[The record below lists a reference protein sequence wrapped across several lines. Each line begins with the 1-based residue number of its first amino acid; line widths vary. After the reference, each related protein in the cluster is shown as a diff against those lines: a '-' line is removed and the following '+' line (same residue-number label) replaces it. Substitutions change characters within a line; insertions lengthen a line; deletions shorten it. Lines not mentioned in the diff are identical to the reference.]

1 MKNIAF
7 ATAFV
12 PGLTLA
18 ASPAFAASTNPFSAY
33 FWTLSNTNLIVL
45 MGFLVFIAILI
56 YYKVPGK
63 ISEML
68 DGRAAGIRA
77 ELDEAK
83 ALREE
88 AQTLLASYERK
99 QKDVQVQAARIV
111 ENAKEEAER
120 AAAQAKDDIKSS
132 IARRVAAAEDQ
143 IKSAQ
148 QAAVNEVRDSAITVA
163 IGAARDVVAAQL
175 TAADANKLI
184 DDAIADVAAKLH

>member
-1 MKNIAF
+1 MKKIAF
-7 ATAFV
+7 ATA
-12 PGLTLA
+12 LTLA
-18 ASPAFAASTNPFSAY
+18 ASPVFAASTNPLSAH
-33 FWTLSNTNLIVL
+33 FWSLHNTNLVVWL
-45 MGFLVFIAILI
+45 AFLLFIAILF
-56 YYKVPGK
+56 YYKVPGL
-63 ISEML
+63 IGGFL
-68 DGRAAGIRA
+68 DSRAEGIRS
-77 ELDEAK
+77 ELNEAK

-120 AAAQAKDDIKSS
+120 AAVQAKDDIKSS

-143 IKSAQ
+143 ITSAQ
-148 QAAVNEVRDSAITVA
+148 QAAVNEVRDSAITVT